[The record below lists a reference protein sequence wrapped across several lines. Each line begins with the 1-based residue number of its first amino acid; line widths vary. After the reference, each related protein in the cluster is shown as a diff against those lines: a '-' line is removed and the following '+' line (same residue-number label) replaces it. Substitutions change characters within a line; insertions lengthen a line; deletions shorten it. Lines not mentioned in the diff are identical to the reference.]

1 MKSRRDFLKLTGV
14 LTGALILP
22 PLEWGNLF
30 AKTSAFPRKN
40 LFFDPNELPQI
51 RKKLELPLF
60 KSYWEE
66 LLKADIRGDEKFLE
80 KEVQFNNQIHH
91 LIRADKILMRE
102 SFIFAMNRD
111 KRRGNLARL
120 ALRKI
125 LQFKKWDY
133 FIDGGKYII
142 GLQRAPL
149 TVKSVILAYS
159 YLGDFLPADERRAV
173 LQQLP
178 AKGCEPCYR
187 GLYGML
193 HPETVLGWG
202 FDPESSYHE
211 VRDMSRWPYILRYTN
226 LRAVPLSALGLGAL
240 FLGNLSPRTTEWM
253 NVVKES
259 YDDFSPTYKPDGSY
273 PEGTSYGRYTS
284 QELLLF
290 LNALLRTQGK
300 DWYKAIDWTGL
311 MDFFLMTTMP
321 STTHPEGHVDF
332 GDAGGGPGSEIGFWV
347 ADHYKSGLAQWTS
360 ENHSQFHT
368 QFSVLWYNPNI
379 KPVRPVGKWFFREFD
394 VGWVV
399 ATTGFKAKDFV
410 LALRSGPPNNHEHAD
425 RNSIIVKCCA
435 ENLWVDNW
443 HPPYNHLDPGWP
455 LRTSPAHNTVL
466 INGKGH
472 QYHKGLEGTNPSKA
486 HAKVVNTKLS
496 ERAAIVTSDAT
507 QAYQMVTPD
516 AKAVFRSF
524 LVIPDLHFVI
534 VVDRLRMKTTPA
546 LFQARWFID
555 NEDDN
560 ARIVFQGNHFVLSR
574 PNAKMVGA
582 TAGTA
587 GISLDK
593 ATFPVPKK
601 YGTFP
606 YLELSAKKK
615 ARDVTLITAAVAVSS
630 KATEPRVTIANEN
643 GRWVVKTHISG
654 QPVRVS
660 FSAEPLVT
668 DFEIEEI

>member
-14 LTGALILP
+14 LSGALFLP
-22 PLEWGNLF
+22 PLEWGNLL
-30 AKTSAFPRKN
+30 AGTNDLPRRN
-40 LFFDPNELPQI
+40 LFFDPDNLPQI
-51 RKKLELPLF
+51 RKRLELPLF
-60 KSYWEE
+60 KPFWEK
-66 LLKADIRGDEKFLE
+66 LLNADVKSDEKFLT
-80 KEVQFNNQIHH
+80 KEIQFNNQIRH
-91 LIRADKILMRE
+91 LARADRILMRE
-102 SFIFAMNRD
+102 SFIFAMNND

-120 ALRKI
+120 ALQKI

-149 TVKSVILAYS
+149 TVKALVLAYS
-159 YLGDFLPADERRAV
+159 YMGNFLSSNERKAI

-178 AKGCEPCYR
+178 TKGCEPCYR
-187 GLYGML
+187 SLYGML
-193 HPETVLGWG
+193 HPKSVLGWG

-211 VRDMSRWPYILRYTN
+211 VRDMSHWPYILRYTN

-240 FLGNLSPRTTEWM
+240 FLGKLSPRTGEWM

-259 YDDFSPTYKPDGSY
+259 YDDFAPTFAPDGSY

-290 LNALLRTQGK
+290 LNSLQRIQGK
-300 DWYKAIDWTGL
+300 DWYKAIDWPGL

-321 STTHPEGHVDF
+321 STTHPEGHVNF

-347 ADHYKSGLAQWTS
+347 AGRYGNGQAQWTA
-360 ENHSQFHT
+360 EKHSQYHT
-368 QFSVLWYNPNI
+368 QFSVLWYNPKV
-379 KPVRPVGKWFFREFD
+379 KPVAPVGKWFFRDFD
-394 VGWVV
+394 IGWVV
-399 ATTGFKAKDFV
+399 ATTGFRPKDFV

-425 RNSIIVKCCA
+425 RNSLILKCCS

-472 QYHKGLEGTNPSKA
+472 QYHNGLEGTNASKA
-486 HAKVVNTKLS
+486 HAKVINKKLS
-496 ERAAIVTSDAT
+496 DRHAIVTSDAT

-516 AKAVFRSF
+516 TEAVFRSF
-524 LVIPDLHFVI
+524 LVIPELQFVV
-534 VVDRLRMKTTPA
+534 VVDRLQMKIKPA
-546 LFQARWFID
+546 LFQARWFVD
-555 NEDDN
+555 NEDDK
-560 ARIVFQGNHFVLSR
+560 ATISFKGNQFAFVR
-574 PNAKMVGA
+574 PKAKLVGA
-582 TAGTA
+582 VAGPQ
-587 GISLDK
+587 GISLAK

-606 YLELSAKKK
+606 YLEVSAAKRAK
-615 ARDVTLITAAVAVSS
+615 DVTLITAAVAVQNGQS
-630 KATEPRVTIANEN
+630 EPSVQITSQN
-643 GRWVVKTHISG
+643 GRWTVRTEIAG

-660 FSAEPLVT
+660 FSTEPLVT
-668 DFEIEEI
+668 DFELETA